1 MYRSPNIVRVIRPK
15 SLRWAGHVARVEIGR
30 NAFKML
36 TGIRTRKRSL
46 GRPRIRWEDN
56 IAMNLKEISRYQ
68 YEEMGSFGSG

>member
-1 MYRSPNIVRVIRPK
+1 MYRSPIKVSVTK
-15 SLRWAGHVARVEIGR
+15 SRRFRWAGHVARVEIGR